1 MNNRCRVL
9 STLKWIGTV
18 TLIVGSAVN
27 TAGVY
32 PHGAV
37 LLTAGGIPWFMAAVL
52 TRDLPLMVTNAAMI
66 MAAILGFMIRY
77 QVIGVV

>member
-32 PHGAV
+32 PQGAV